1 MELITILNRCHRFR
15 GFVYQHAHF
24 SADKKSIEVAVRPR
38 KGSAAVCSRCHLPA
52 PGYDQLAE
60 RRFEFI
66 PLWGFLVFLLYTM
79 RRVNCRRCGIVAVE
93 EVPWGDGKRTLTK
106 AYMLFLAR
114 WARRLSW
121 KETAEAFRTSW
132 DKVFDAVEHVVTFG
146 LEHRVLGQID
156 AIGVDEIQYAKG
168 HKYLTLVYQIDLD
181 VTRLLWVGR
190 ERTIESFRG
199 FFTAI
204 GDELASKIVFVCSDM
219 WEPYLK
225 VIREKCSEALHI
237 LDRFH
242 IVAKMNKALD
252 EIRAGESRRIA
263 SEGGVPVLKKSR
275 WLLLKREENLKTEQR
290 FRLRDLLRYNL
301 KTVRAYLLKEAFQ
314 QLWDYNSPAWAGKFL
329 DDWCRQVMRSRIEP
343 MKNIARSLRQ
353 HRELILNYFR
363 AQKLLS
369 SGVVEGLNNK
379 AKVSMRKSYGFR
391 TFRCLELSLTWQV
404 ARAGIDPRI
413 LLTNRN
419 SGSRRGS
426 GKVTLRCGLFE
437 DGVGQKCTGT
447 GTSRSREA
455 HVQCLTAK
463 FLRSHPP
470 PLTVRYSE
478 RDGDEGAGGDP
489 FAREARM
496 GVTGCAAAGDTEE
509 ETRQNFQEALMAH
522 FQAMREVGEPIP
534 EPHTSV
540 DYVEVAA

>member
-24 SADKKSIEVAVRPR
+24 SADTKSIEVAVRPR

-66 PLWGFLVFLLYTM
+66 PPWGFLVFLLYTM

-199 FFTAI
+199 FFTVI

-379 AKVSMRKSYGFR
+379 AKVTMRKSYGFR
-391 TFRCLELSLTWQV
+391 TFRFLELALYQSLGKLT
-404 ARAGIDPRI
+404 RA
-413 LLTNRN
+413 
-419 SGSRRGS
+419 
-426 GKVTLRCGLFE
+426 
-437 DGVGQKCTGT
+437 
-447 GTSRSREA
+447 
-455 HVQCLTAK
+455 
-463 FLRSHPP
+463 
-470 PLTVRYSE
+470 
-478 RDGDEGAGGDP
+478 
-489 FAREARM
+489 
-496 GVTGCAAAGDTEE
+496 
-509 ETRQNFQEALMAH
+509 
-522 FQAMREVGEPIP
+522 
-534 EPHTSV
+534 
-540 DYVEVAA
+540 